1 MPSFG
6 ENLQREREMRGV
18 TLEEISAATKI
29 SVRFLKALEAEE
41 FSRLPGGIFTRS
53 FIRAYSKYLG
63 LDEEHVLGEY
73 QLAAQPQAEVDL
85 NRVTVA
91 KSAPQTG
98 SSRAALLALLLAA
111 AMLLG
116 GYALYRYSR
125 PTTEVQERATNPAAN
140 SSAPSFAPARSENP
154 RSVPAVPAVPAG
166 SGPEGQGPPAASR
179 KQTPQAET
187 NPPAIHPE
195 IPPSPGT
202 GQGQSD
208 LVLQV
213 AATEQAWVAVSADG
227 KTAFQRILNPR
238 EFKTV
243 KAKKSFDVVT
253 GNAQGVVLT
262 LNGETLNPLGG
273 HNAYKKIHLTH
284 DDLKSPAP

>member
-41 FSRLPGGIFTRS
+41 FSTLPSGIFTRS

-63 LDEEHVLGEY
+63 LDEEHVLAEY

-85 NRVTVA
+85 NRVTVT
-91 KSAPQTG
+91 KSAPQGG
-98 SSRAALLALLLAA
+98 SSRAALLALFLAA

-116 GYALYRYSR
+116 GYVLYRYSR
-125 PTTEVQERATNPAAN
+125 LPTGVQERVTNPAAA
-140 SSAPSFAPARSENP
+140 SAAPSFTPSPSENTTNVP
-154 RSVPAVPAVPAG
+154 AAPAVPSG
-166 SGPEGQGPPAASR
+166 SGPEVQSASASPT
-179 KQTPQAET
+179 QTPQAQT
-187 NPPAIHPE
+187 NPSAIHPGT
-195 IPPSPGT
+195 PPSPRT

-243 KAKKSFDVVT
+243 KAKESFDVVT
-253 GNAQGVVLT
+253 GNAQGIVLT

-284 DDLKSPAP
+284 DDLKNPAP

>member
-1 MPSFG
+1 MMMPLLTRTG
-6 ENLQREREMRGV
+6 YLNLP
-18 TLEEISAATKI
+18 AATKI

-41 FSRLPGGIFTRS
+41 FSSLPGGIFTRS

-63 LDEEHVLGEY
+63 LVEEHVLAEY

-85 NRVTVA
+85 NRVSVT

-98 SSRAALLALLLAA
+98 SSRPALLALLLAA

-125 PTTEVQERATNPAAN
+125 PTTEVQERATNPTTG
-140 SSAPSFAPARSENP
+140 PP
-154 RSVPAVPAVPAG
+154 VPAVPAG
-166 SGPEGQGPPAASR
+166 SGPEGQGPPAAFP
-179 KQTPQAET
+179 KQAPQAET
-187 NPPAIHPE
+187 NPPAIRPE
-195 IPPSPGT
+195 IPPTPRS

-243 KAKKSFDVVT
+243 KAKESFDVVT

-273 HNAYKKIHLTH
+273 HHAYKKIHLTH
-284 DDLKSPAP
+284 DDLKSPAR